1 MNYKLEDDRLR
12 RLGFPMES
20 ELHPG
25 KACVYQDPE
34 FGSRSLGEVDD
45 DDYRD
50 DEQRS
55 RYRFSCS
62 VLKSA
67 FPSLHCVFRIESR
80 G

>member
-1 MNYKLEDDRLR
+1 MNYKLEEDQMR

-55 RYRFSCS
+55 R
-62 VLKSA
+62 
-67 FPSLHCVFRIESR
+67 
-80 G
+80 